1 MQLHSS
7 NGGDDLSFKSNKRTH
22 AYGVSAPI
30 VLASCLQQQLS
41 RRSGHSLSARVVF
54 RTMSAR

>member
-7 NGGDDLSFKSNKRTH
+7 NGGDDVCFQSNRCTH
-22 AYGVSAPI
+22 TYGVSAPI

-41 RRSGHSLSARVVF
+41 RRSGHSVTARVAF
-54 RTMSAR
+54 RAKLVR